1 MYKESFNKNVSKK
14 EITICFENDPK
25 NEDILLDDE
34 AFWSKKKSSLS
45 GTNIITWLTP

>member
-34 AFWSKKKSSLS
+34 AFWSKKNQVFQVQILLL
-45 GTNIITWLTP
+45 G